1 MSDVTPEGTVADA
14 EPRLS
19 SFLRDIIAEDVHAK
33 KDRGKVAL
41 PPIHRP

>member
-1 MSDVTPEGTVADA
+1 MTNSNPETQDA
-14 EPRLS
+14 SNTS
-19 SFLRDIIAEDVHAK
+19 SFLRDIIAENVSTK